1 MPLELGDRNETVRR
15 WRQVMDAMFHGY
27 GRTLGPLDPNT
38 DEYGPRAVSWQ
49 KEYQFR
55 TGQAPSREAAN
66 GIVSDQDLIDLKI
79 VRPHRPIWCYSAPGS
94 GVPWWVGPP
103 FDLGEWCKAV
113 LNLNH
118 QPVGYPIGGYL
129 GFMGGDPS
137 LSYNDVIAAE
147 DAELERL
154 ISLNPDLNDPNVEFW
169 FFSYSQ
175 SAEGMKRSAAR
186 LFGDGGRYAHLRP
199 RINGVIAFGDPTR
212 KPGPTKVG
220 NSPPGAGISNWTAP
234 AWLESLTWSITNQS
248 PTPDFYAACTS
259 KIARLAYEVIVR
271 AETELPFVIYL
282 GQIAIPAL
290 LNLIAPFAGSL
301 TSPLALP
308 ILSGAAGLPVAAL
321 APIVGGITGSS
332 EQPDPEL
339 IKTLTVQG
347 LLTSIPDLIGLLVA
361 LPGIGVHGDYYAPKD
376 EFGGRSGFQVG
387 CDIVAGFRR

>member
-1 MPLELGDRNETVRR
+1 MALQLNDTGDLVAKWRR
-15 WRQVMDAMFHGY
+15 VMAAMFAGY
-27 GRTLGPLDPNT
+27 AKTLGPLGPGT
-38 DEYGPRAVSWQ
+38 EFGPRAQAWQ
-49 KEYQFR
+49 REYERR
-55 TGQAPSREAAN
+55 TGQAID
-66 GIVSDQDLIDLKI
+66 GVVSDRDLADLKL
-79 VRPHRPIWCYSAPGS
+79 VLPHRPIWCYSAPGS
-94 GVPWWVGPP
+94 GVPWWIGPP
-103 FDLGEWCKAV
+103 FDLGEWCKSV

-129 GFMGGDPS
+129 GFLGGNPS

-175 SAEGMKRSAAR
+175 SAEGMKRSVAR

-220 NSPPGAGISNWTAP
+220 NNPPGHGISNWTAP
-234 AWLESLTWSITNQS
+234 DWLEALTWSITNQS

-290 LNLIAPFAGSL
+290 LNLIAPFAASL

-308 ILSGAAGLPVAAL
+308 ILSSAAGLPAGAL
-321 APIVGGITGSS
+321 APILGGITGSN

-339 IKTLTVQG
+339 IRTLSVQG
-347 LLTSIPDLIGLLVA
+347 LLTSIPDLIGLLAA
-361 LPGIGVHGDYYAPKD
+361 LPGIGVHGDYHAPKP
-376 EFGGRSGFQVG
+376 EFGGRSGFMVG